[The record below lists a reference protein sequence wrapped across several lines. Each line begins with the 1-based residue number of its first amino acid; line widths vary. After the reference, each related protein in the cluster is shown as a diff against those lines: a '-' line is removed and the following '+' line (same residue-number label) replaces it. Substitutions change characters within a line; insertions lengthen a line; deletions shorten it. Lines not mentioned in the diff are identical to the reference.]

1 MSNIALWDKFPPGY
15 LPNWLEDS
23 AWSTKA
29 TGLYP
34 QEGSSTNWELLL
46 DQLSKFPSENRSVL
60 VSVIEKQCDGLLSPS
75 QVVAL
80 NKLAA
85 NQTFTV
91 TTGQQIHFDLGP
103 SYVFFKISSAIALAN
118 ELQLRFPKNQF
129 IPIFWMATE
138 DHDFQEISTSTLFN
152 KSWVWEEKS
161 VNTHGPVGRKS
172 TAALH
177 DWILWIKDLFQNND
191 KSTEEISV
199 LQQIFSKPNQT
210 LASAIQEWVLWIF
223 RDTNLLVINPDNAE
237 LKRLA
242 IPVFQKE
249 ITVNQGIC
257 HSVEFQNGQ
266 IQKLGFTPEA
276 HIRACNLFYMT
287 DNLRE
292 RIECD
297 GDKASAVVSGKSWT
311 LSQLSDEIYNFP
323 ERFSPNVL
331 LRPLYQQTILPNI
344 AYIAGP
350 SEYRYWMQIPQAL
363 HHQDLVV
370 PALVMRKSG
379 VFLSKSSKKKL
390 DKWGLTLWE
399 LFSNSSEELR
409 SGILKKVGNNNS
421 INTQIESIE
430 SQLQLINA
438 ALYSWKS
445 DKLKA
450 IKEQGDQL
458 LRELRKTDK
467 TEQEKAVIRVLS
479 ESEWNTLMQLQQTI
493 ASVKNPQE
501 RQFHWIQEL
510 LTSPEV
516 FYQNNQALCRCST
529 NEIQEFRLPN
539 YSDHLQYFTEPFVV
553 IY

>member
-1 MSNIALWDKFPPGY
+1 MSNIALWDKFPPRY
-15 LPNWLEDS
+15 LPTWLEDS

-34 QEGSSTNWELLL
+34 QEGASTNWEILL

-75 QVVAL
+75 QVNAL

-103 SYVFFKISSAIALAN
+103 SYVFFKISSAIVLAQ
-118 ELQLRFPKNQF
+118 ELNLRFPKNQF
-129 IPIFWMATE
+129 VPIFWMATE

-152 KSWVWEEKS
+152 KSWIWEEKS

-191 KSTEEISV
+191 KSTEEISAI
-199 LQQIFSKPNQT
+199 QKIFSKTNQT

-223 RDTNLLVINPDNAE
+223 RDTDLLVLNPDNAE

-242 IPVFQKE
+242 IPVFEKE
-249 ITVNQGIC
+249 ITVNQGIY
-257 HSVEFQNGQ
+257 HSVELQNRQ
-266 IQKLGFTPEA
+266 IQKQGYTTEA
-276 HIRACNLFYMT
+276 HLRACNLFYMT
-287 DNLRE
+287 DDLRE

-297 GDKASAVVSGKSWT
+297 GDKATAIVSGKSWT
-311 LSQLSDEIYNFP
+311 RIQLSEEINEFP

-350 SEYRYWMQIPQAL
+350 SEYKYWMQIPQAM
-363 HHQDLVV
+363 HHQDLVI

-399 LFSNSSEELR
+399 LFSNSSEELQ
-409 SGILKKVGNNNS
+409 SGILKKVGENYS
-421 INTQIESIE
+421 INTQIDSID
-430 SQLQLINA
+430 SQLQQINA

-458 LRELRKTDK
+458 LRELRKTEK
-467 TEQEKAVIRVLS
+467 IEQEKAVIRVLS
-479 ESEWNTLMQLQQTI
+479 ESEWNALMHVQQSI
-493 ASVKNPQE
+493 ANVQNPQE
-501 RQFHWIQEL
+501 RQFHWIQEF
-510 LTSPEV
+510 LTSPEE
-516 FYQNNQALCRCST
+516 FYQNIQSLCRLTPIPVQGSGS
-529 NEIQEFRLPN
+529 LD
-539 YSDHLQYFTEPFVV
+539 YSSHLQYFTEVFVV
-553 IY
+553 VY